1 MNETRCLLAV
11 EDGAVYVGAAFGATG
26 TRFGEVVFNT
36 SMAGYEEILTDP
48 SYRGQIVVMTTPQ
61 MGNYGITGEDAE
73 SSRPHLAGF
82 AIRELSARYSNH
94 RARTGLADYLREHG
108 VVGIQSIDTRA
119 LTRRVRMTGAMRGV
133 VTTEVDDPARC
144 VAMARAA
151 PSMEGADLVS
161 EVAPR
166 EPFAWRE
173 GTDPRFGNAR
183 PCIGRRADFARN
195 NGNPRVVAIDCG
207 MKRGIL
213 RQLVDRV
220 GPVQVVPP
228 TTTGRAVLDMRPD
241 GVVVS
246 NGPGDPAAVRATI
259 ATLQQLIGRVPIF
272 GICLG
277 HQLLALALGAK
288 TVKMRFGHHGGNHPV
303 RNAATGRVEITSQ
316 NHGFAVD
323 EASLRSVGGEVTHV
337 NLNDGT
343 VEGFA
348 APDRAVLAVQ
358 YHPEASP
365 GPHDATYLFD
375 RFVDMMTPAPSPMA
389 NEASYARVALPTPAP

>member
-1 MNETRCLLAV
+1 MVNTRCLLAV
-11 EDGAVYVGAAFGATG
+11 EDGTVYSGVAFGAMG
-26 TRFGEVVFNT
+26 TRAGEVVFNT
-36 SMAGYEEILTDP
+36 SMSGYEEIVTDP
-48 SYRGQIVVMTTPQ
+48 SYCSQIVVMTMPQ
-61 MGNYGITGEDAE
+61 IGNYGITGEDGE
-73 SSRPHLAGF
+73 SHRPFLAGF
-82 AIRELSARYSNH
+82 AVKELSARYSNH
-94 RARTGLADYLREHG
+94 RARMGLADYLREHG
-108 VVGIQSIDTRA
+108 VVGIAGIDTRS

-133 VTTEVDDPARC
+133 ITTEVDDPARG

-161 EVAPR
+161 QVAPR
-166 EPFAWRE
+166 EPFVWWE
-173 GTDPRFGNAR
+173 GTDQRFVSVGR
-183 PCIGRRADFARN
+183 ISGRRSDAGGN
-195 NGNPRVVAIDCG
+195 NGTPRVVALDCG

-228 TTTGRAVLDMRPD
+228 TLPVGAILELQPD
-241 GVVVS
+241 GIVVS
-246 NGPGDPAAVRATI
+246 NGPGDPAAVGGTI
-259 ATLQQLIGRVPIF
+259 AALRQLIGRVPMF

-277 HQLLALALGAK
+277 HQLLALAMGARTYK
-288 TVKMRFGHHGGNHPV
+288 LRFGHHGANHPV
-303 RNAATGRVEITSQ
+303 RNLETGRVEITSQ

-323 EASLRSVGGEVTHV
+323 EDSLRSAGGCVTHV

-348 APDRAVLAVQ
+348 ARDRAVLAVQ

-375 RFVDMMTPAPSPMA
+375 RFVEMMASDRISR
-389 NEASYARVALPTPAP
+389 NEERGILSAAARAS